1 MAELDILRGKILEL
15 KRKRDDLN
23 GKAASNR
30 QIMTSLDEQITDLE
44 RQKAKVKMQVDEDE
58 SQARKLD
65 ELIR

>member
-1 MAELDILRGKILEL
+1 MAELDILRSKILEL

-23 GKAASNR
+23 GKAASSR